1 MYGDISAWF
10 YKALAGINP
19 DPQKP
24 GFKHIIIK
32 PNPVGDL
39 KWVKA
44 WHKSMYGKIVS
55 HWSLDKD
62 QFNLKVNIPV
72 NTTATVYLPA
82 KDKASIKVNGQDI
95 DKVNDVKIIDIIDGR
110 VAISIGSGEYE
121 FASVI

>member
-1 MYGDISAWF
+1 
-10 YKALAGINP
+10 
-19 DPQKP
+19 
-24 GFKHIIIK
+24 
-32 PNPVGDL
+32 
-39 KWVKA
+39 
-44 WHKSMYGKIVS
+44 MYGKIVS

-110 VAISIGSGEYE
+110 VAISIGSGEYI
-121 FASVI
+121 FTSTI